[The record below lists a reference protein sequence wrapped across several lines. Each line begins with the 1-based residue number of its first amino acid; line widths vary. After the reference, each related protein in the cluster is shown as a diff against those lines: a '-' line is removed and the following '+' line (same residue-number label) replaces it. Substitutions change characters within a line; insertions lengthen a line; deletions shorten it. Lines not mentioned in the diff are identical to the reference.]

1 MYDKWPQIADYNLFI
16 AATQYCSTCKPCRD
30 IVRIYIFCSN
40 ICWGQFAK
48 TARELSPS
56 DTLTSLN
63 RSNPAYNKKWAPF
76 IDWLW
81 VPEYITFRLAVL
93 AYRRQH
99 NMAPHYLTA
108 QIHRASNGYRQRLR
122 SSSLA
127 TLDVPLT
134 KHVTIGGH
142 AFSSTAARVWN
153 SLQQCSLLSRW
164 TFFNAAWKLNC
175 SSVLTTETTPVKRL
189 YCCVTHFH
197 FPAAFCCGRNLDV
210 YWL

>member
-1 MYDKWPQIADYNLFI
+1 MPWYSQNLHI
-16 AATQYCSTCKPCRD
+16 IT
-30 IVRIYIFCSN
+30 CSN